1 MFKKG
6 LDSKFCYFHLYSQLL
21 SVKIFVLYAEV
32 RVSASDKR
40 RFQSMPLTPGEN
52 CELLIG
58 DLLKFVFFSMAMKQS

>member
-1 MFKKG
+1 MLLPPILATSF
-6 LDSKFCYFHLYSQLL
+6 SQN
-21 SVKIFVLYAEV
+21 FRLYAEV
-32 RVSASDKR
+32 RVSASEKR